1 MAKETASKYKL
12 TIAYDG
18 THYGGWQVQ
27 LNAPSIQAFVQNAL
41 QIALRSPISLSGSG
55 RTDAGVHSLGQTA
68 HFSLEGS
75 CDIER
80 LKASLAGLLPPD
92 IRIRQIEKVPDDFHA
107 RYSAKGKIYHYHLHL
122 ECPPS
127 PFKCLYSTH
136 IRHPVDLELLRRAA
150 ALFVGTQD
158 FTSFANEAHASA
170 AARNPIRT
178 LKRLD
183 VVSEP
188 GGVRLEFEGDGFL
201 YKMVRNIV
209 GTLLE
214 ISSGKRALE
223 EIPLLF
229 LAKDRRR
236 AGKTAPPQ
244 GLFLVEV
251 IY

>member
-1 MAKETASKYKL
+1 MQKYKL

-18 THYGGWQVQ
+18 TSYGGWQIQ
-27 LNAPSIQAFVQNAL
+27 PNAPSIQALIQDAL
-41 QIALRSPISLSGSG
+41 QIALRAPISVTGSG
-55 RTDAGVHSLGQTA
+55 RTDAGVHALGQTA
-68 HFSLEGS
+68 HFSFEGP
-75 CDIER
+75 CDLKR
-80 LKASLAGLLPPD
+80 LQASLSGLLPPD

-122 ECPPS
+122 EQPPS
-127 PFKCLYSTH
+127 PFKRLYSTPIH
-136 IRHPVDLELLRRAA
+136 HPVDLDLLKQAA

-158 FTSFANEAHASA
+158 FTSFANEAHLSA

-183 VVSEP
+183 LVAEP
-188 GGVRLEFEGDGFL
+188 GGICLEFEGNGFL

-214 ISSGKRALE
+214 VSSGKRALE
-223 EIPLLF
+223 EIPALF
-229 LAKDRRR
+229 LAKDRRL

-244 GLFLVEV
+244 GLFLIHVF
-251 IY
+251 Y